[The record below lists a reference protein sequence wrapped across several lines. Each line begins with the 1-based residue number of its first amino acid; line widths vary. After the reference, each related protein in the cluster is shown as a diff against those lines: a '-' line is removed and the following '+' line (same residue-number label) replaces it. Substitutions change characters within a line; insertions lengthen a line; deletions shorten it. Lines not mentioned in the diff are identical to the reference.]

1 MRHQRGQMY
10 GVTVRQDGGLTLLLF
25 GRLAHDVNLFGSQT
39 NVRVHRNVF
48 GAAVS
53 CVDDYT
59 VILEKKQKFVITR
72 VRILNKST
80 KIVKKS
86 A

>member
-1 MRHQRGQMY
+1 VRHQRGQMY

-59 VILEKKQKFVITR
+59 VILKK
-72 VRILNKST
+72 NKSLLLLESGYLT
-80 KIVKKS
+80 KVLKS
-86 A
+86 